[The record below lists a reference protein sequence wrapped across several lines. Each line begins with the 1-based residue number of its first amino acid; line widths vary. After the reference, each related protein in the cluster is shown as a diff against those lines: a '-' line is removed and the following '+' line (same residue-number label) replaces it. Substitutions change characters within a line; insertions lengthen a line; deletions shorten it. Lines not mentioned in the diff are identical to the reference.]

1 MISMSIS
8 KKNNAVGIGLLVQ
21 DHPGVMMKITAMFAR
36 RGYNIESITVGHSER
51 EGLSRVTIM
60 AEGDMITIEQIM
72 KQLNKLVDVI
82 KVQQLDPDNSNMRE
96 LALIKV
102 LVKDNYQRQEVIT
115 LVDIFRGNV
124 VDVTS
129 STMTVEIVGSKKKI
143 DSFIDLVTDSVSVRE
158 LTRSGTVALLT
169 GEDTITL

>member
-1 MISMSIS
+1 MSIS
-8 KKNNAVGIGLLVQ
+8 KKNNAIGIGLLVQ

-36 RGYNIESITVGHSER
+36 RGYNIASLTVGHSER

-60 AEGDMITIEQIM
+60 AEGDTVTIEQIM

-82 KVQQLDPDNSNMRE
+82 KVQHLDPDNSNMRE

-102 LVKDNYQRQEVIT
+102 MVKDNYQRQEIIT

-124 VDVTS
+124 IDVTTK
-129 STMTVEIVGSKKKI
+129 TMTVEIVGSKKKV
-143 DSFIDLVTDSVSVRE
+143 DSFIELAGNSVPIKE